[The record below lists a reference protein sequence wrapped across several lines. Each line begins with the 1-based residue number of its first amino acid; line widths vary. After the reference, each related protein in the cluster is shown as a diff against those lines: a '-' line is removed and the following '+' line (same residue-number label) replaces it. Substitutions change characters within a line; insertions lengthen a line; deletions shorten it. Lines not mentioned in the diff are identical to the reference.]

1 MNDKISEKAVWDELV
16 PSEDEKISSASFGQ
30 SAQAQM
36 MFCYKCNQVIPAN
49 SAFCPWCQTELF
61 VTCSKCGNKYSSQYP
76 ACNQC
81 GTNREAY
88 MQELKRLEAKRIEE
102 ERIRNERIKEQQR
115 IDEEKRRERERLE
128 RIEQEKRSRSQSIAQ
143 EQLRKRFISED
154 QEIIETIE
162 YRKAK
167 EFLSEFEV
175 YYDKQAKSNGPFWAI
190 GWMLVILAV
199 ICAMWLLFEITIT
212 SYLSSNTS
220 IIGLCFGVIGA
231 GICFFAKD
239 IWRDSNIGDY
249 PKHFRNFVQSHVV
262 DNDIKHIIN
271 SAAVLID
278 EGWGEKSFGGTEIFE
293 KQRDF
298 IILSYRKAYNKEFEL
313 YTSLMDKYSVK

>member
-16 PSEDEKISSASFGQ
+16 PSEDEKTSSASFEQ

-61 VTCSKCGNKYSSQYP
+61 VTCPKCGHKYSSQYP

-81 GTNREAY
+81 GTNHEAY
-88 MQELKRLEAKRIEE
+88 LIEQKTLETKRLEE

-115 IDEEKRRERERLE
+115 IDEEKRRERERLD

-154 QEIIETIE
+154 QEFIETIE

-167 EFLSEFEV
+167 DFLSKFEV
-175 YYDKQAKSNGPFWAI
+175 YYKKQAKSNGPFGVI

-199 ICAMWLLFEITIT
+199 ICTMWLLFEITIT
-212 SYLSSNTS
+212 SALSSNTS
-220 IIGLCFGVIGA
+220 IIGLFFGGIGA
-231 GICFFAKD
+231 AVCFFAND
-239 IWRDSNIGDY
+239 MWRDSNITDY
-249 PKHFRNFVQSHVV
+249 PKHFRNFVESHLV

-278 EGWGEKSFGGTEIFE
+278 EGWGEKSLGGTEIFE
-293 KQRDF
+293 KKREF

-313 YTSLMDKYSVK
+313 YRSLMHKYFVK